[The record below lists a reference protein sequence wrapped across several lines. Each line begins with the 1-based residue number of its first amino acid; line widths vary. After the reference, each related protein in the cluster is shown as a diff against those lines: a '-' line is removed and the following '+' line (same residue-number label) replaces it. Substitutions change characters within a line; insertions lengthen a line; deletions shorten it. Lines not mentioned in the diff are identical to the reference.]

1 MFFRLHTDGTAE
13 PAGLQSLFAGP
24 MSTACWL
31 IGGGPSLAGLPT
43 DEIARSPLPKLAV
56 NLAGHGLLRPTFW
69 TSYDPTAR
77 FHRSIYLDASI
88 LKFVHRCR
96 AMDLIP
102 GTTFKVCEAPATLFF
117 ERDPQRGYH
126 DFLRSS
132 PITLPA
138 IDRPQ
143 PAITDWQDSFVQ
155 AIEIAWQL
163 GFRTLYLAGCDMF
176 VRPSPEQLALA
187 ETVGVEYRPREPL
200 RDFFDRCR
208 HAGLNPARLES
219 VPHGGQYHFDE
230 QKPLAAAI
238 QTDLHYYRVVQY
250 LRLAR
255 RSMALAGLELVCV
268 TPDSRL
274 NDHVAYRDATE
285 VLDQIAETVG
295 DPRRETT
302 RGRYTGTAAAPVA
315 AAPMKDLPPHN
326 WKRGSAT
333 PPPAAAPRAP
343 ARSPEMLR
351 RRAQLREQLRAPE
364 EIEVP
369 LPENG

>member
-24 MSTACWL
+24 TSTACWL
-31 IGGGPSLAGLPT
+31 IGGGPSLASLPT
-43 DEIARSPLPKLAV
+43 NDIARSPLPKFTI

-126 DFLRSS
+126 NLLRAPNTVSR
-132 PITLPA
+132 PT
-138 IDRPQ
+138 DRTQ
-143 PAITDWQDSFVQ
+143 AAITDWQDSLVQ

-176 VRPSPEQLALA
+176 VRPSPEQVALA
-187 ETVGVEYRPREPL
+187 QTVGVEYRPREPL

-208 HAGLNPARLES
+208 HTGLDHARFAAL
-219 VPHGGQYHFDE
+219 PHDGQYHFDE

-238 QTDLHYYRVVQY
+238 QTDLHYFRVVQY

-255 RSMALAGLELVCV
+255 RSLALAGLELISV

-274 NDHVAYRDATE
+274 NDHFPHQEIADVFER
-285 VLDQIAETVG
+285 IAESVG
-295 DPRRETT
+295 DPSREST
-302 RGRYTGTAAAPVA
+302 RGRYTGAAAEPTAAT
-315 AAPMKDLPPHN
+315 APMKDLPPHN
-326 WKRGSAT
+326 WAHRTAASA
-333 PPPAAAPRAP
+333 PAVPA
-343 ARSPEMLR
+343 ARSPERLR
-351 RRAQLREQLRAPE
+351 RRARIREELQMPRE
-364 EIEVP
+364 VEVP